1 MISITP
7 VDRDVTRELIL
18 RMKGGILS
26 DEDYRALDACTSFAS
41 HLWVGYIRDAPVCA
55 WGLVPP
61 TFLSDRAYL
70 WLYST
75 DAVDEFKFLFVRHSQ
90 LIMEQMKQIYPEIYG
105 VCALSQPKSI
115 RWLKWLGAEFGYSGS
130 THISFS
136 IGVANG
142 PV

>member
-1 MISITP
+1 MITIQP
-7 VDRDVTRELIL
+7 VDRDATRELIL
-18 RMKGGILS
+18 RMKGGILT

-41 HLWVGYIRDAPVCA
+41 HLWIGYIRGEPVCA

-75 DAVDEFKFLFVRHSQ
+75 DAVEEFKFLFVRHSQ

-115 RWLKWLGAEFGYSGS
+115 RWLKWLGAKFDQPGS
-130 THISFS
+130 TYISFS
-136 IGVANG
+136 IGGANG
-142 PV
+142 